1 MAHRG
6 HEAGEAGG
14 RDVRQI
20 LLRGLL
26 HRPAHVHGA
35 HRSDRHERALLARR
49 RLLPGRARRRRAA
62 HRRARPAP
70 GRSADP
76 VPRMP
81 RVRIYRVFATLQK
94 RGSIPRRRRGLRV
107 HKGGQGRARR
117 TVAARQGQQ
126 KRPRH
131 VRTAVYRIPQRRRR
145 FHLRFGGKVDP
156 VQRPRRVEAR
166 AVQGTGRAPRHQGR
180 GAGG

>member
-166 AVQGTGRAPRHQGR
+166 AVQGPGRAPRHQER